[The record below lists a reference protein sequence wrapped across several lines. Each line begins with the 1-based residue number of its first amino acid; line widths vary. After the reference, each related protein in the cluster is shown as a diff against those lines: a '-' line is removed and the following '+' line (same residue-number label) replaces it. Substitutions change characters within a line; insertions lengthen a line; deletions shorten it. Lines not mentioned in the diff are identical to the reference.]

1 LFRDEAGADEGLD
14 ALQGMVAFG
23 WFFPLPVDDL
33 GDEAVSSAADP
44 GAVYMWRRGNAVLAV
59 WMVRTTG
66 SAFDYDA
73 AARAYAD
80 QLDQRAAAD

>member
-1 LFRDEAGADEGLD
+1 
-14 ALQGMVAFG
+14 MVAYG

-33 GDEAVSSAADP
+33 GDEAVSSAAEP
-44 GAVYMWRRGNAVLAV
+44 GAVYMWRRGNAVLAA
-59 WMVRTTG
+59 WMFLDTG

-80 QLDQRAAAD
+80 ELEKLATAR